1 MFKSKHLITWFDF
14 SPWLRA
20 ITPASSRLFE
30 VRSRCNSE
38 FDSGKNS
45 ARQIA
50 PAEVMP
56 VDDRNSLFNAL
67 LSVNAVRSAWICSS
81 AIRIP

>member
-1 MFKSKHLITWFDF
+1 MFRSKHLITRFDF

-45 ARQIA
+45 ARHMP
-50 PAEVMP
+50 PAAVIP
-56 VDDRNSLFNAL
+56 VDDKNNLFSAL
-67 LSVNAVRSAWICSS
+67 LSVNAVRSACI
-81 AIRIP
+81 